1 MNSETLAK
9 YATDIQDF
17 QHKLEIDVMH
27 QCGAKD
33 QMVLYWG
40 YVNLNLEHISV
51 LLTING
57 HDTNHLKI
65 PFSTDKLVWDRKK
78 DTRTVYKVFKNVGH
92 EIWKVATTRVK
103 STFQSTYDIA
113 ADYSFKLFSGFGH
126 MDCRCASGSVLHD
139 APVARVVLC
148 RFPDDPA
155 WLKFDCLLCKDCVK
169 KFGLMYDPL
178 PPDELDAIKEAHT
191 RMMARWQGYY
201 DPPKS
206 TVTSGTLQHGILVP
220 DPTGKFN
227 PPKHTT
233 NIPDPPNSHFVPS
246 WLEKACLDNSLKKKH
261 MAADMPFKGGAH
273 KPNSNDPPTT
283 FEDKLEAI
291 LPPKKHHL
299 DFTDKKVF
307 NYPVQAGKTW
317 DAGLAAQVQAKMV
330 KEQEVNAI
338 NTFAEAVFKATKH
351 IRRAEKITKEQDAKD
366 CTEMA
371 YAQAKAE
378 AETKYGLKGVD
389 MARVVDKTMTL
400 AGKLMGGKSIKNKVL
415 TSYYTPKSTNTST
428 TIHGTTGDKSDQAP
442 TGSTHPEGTPAA
454 PKAPE
459 PTAADLADALI
470 KALDKASD

>member
-17 QHKLEIDVMH
+17 QHKLEIDVMY

-33 QMVLYWG
+33 QMVLYWC
-40 YVNLNLEHISV
+40 YANLNLENISV

-78 DTRTVYKVFKNVGH
+78 DTRTVYKAFKNVGH

-206 TVTSGTLQHGILVP
+206 TVTSGSLQHGILVP
-220 DPTGKFN
+220 DPPGKFN

-283 FEDKLEAI
+283 FEDKLETI
-291 LPPKKHHL
+291 LPPKKHQKPL
-299 DFTDKKVF
+299 DFTDKKVI
-307 NYPVQAGKTW
+307 YGSPVQAGKTCT
-317 DAGLAAQVQAKMV
+317 GPAKP
-330 KEQEVNAI
+330 
-338 NTFAEAVFKATKH
+338 
-351 IRRAEKITKEQDAKD
+351 KITKEQDAKD

-371 YAQAKAE
+371 YAIAKAE
-378 AETKYGLKGVD
+378 AETKYGFKGVD
-389 MARVVDKTMTL
+389 MARVVDKTVTL
-400 AGKLMGGKSIKNKVL
+400 AGKLMGGKSVKHQVDDVF
-415 TSYYTPKSTNTST
+415 YYDPPKSTNTSA
-428 TIHGTTGDKSDQAP
+428 TIPGTTGDKSDQAP

-459 PTAADLADALI
+459 PTTADLADALI